1 MKQESIQLVPDL
13 AITIHPQLFLLPTV
27 MYGMIGGITIRSF
40 NPQGFT
46 HHKVALATGI
56 AILVHVVGLAG
67 MVWIDRDWFSAFT
80 PVNMLLM
87 SALLIWTQ
95 EDKSPRFYRF
105 IAIAFVVGMMAEIIG
120 VNTGL
125 LFGGY
130 SYGEILGFGIAG
142 VPLVIGMNW
151 FVVMIA
157 AASFL
162 HRLLKRLPVHGVS
175 QTGLAASYLSPIS
188 FVALSSLLAVLF
200 DWIMEPAAVTLG
212 FWKWHGDGNIPL
224 LNYISWFFISF
235 FLVSILRRF
244 QVRTDNTFAFH
255 LFLIQ
260 GAFFLLIRIFLK

>member
-1 MKQESIQLVPDL
+1 MKK
-13 AITIHPQLFLLPTV
+13 
-27 MYGMIGGITIRSF
+27 MIGGITIRSF
-40 NPQGFT
+40 NPQGIT

-67 MVWIDRDWFSAFT
+67 MVWIDRNWFSSFT
-80 PVNMLLM
+80 PVNLLLM

-95 EDKSPRFYRF
+95 EDKTPRFYRF
-105 IAIAFVVGMMAEIIG
+105 IAIAFTVGMLTEIIG

-125 LFGGY
+125 LFG
-130 SYGEILGFGIAG
+130 SYAYGDILGFGIAG

-162 HRLLKRLPVHGVS
+162 HRLLKRLPVQWGVS
-175 QTGLAASYLSPIS
+175 QPGFLASYLSPIG
-188 FVALSSLLAVLF
+188 FVALSSLLAVMF
-200 DWIMEPAAVTLG
+200 DWIMEPAAVRLG
-212 FWKWHGDGNIPL
+212 FWKWNGDGNIPM
-224 LNYISWFFISF
+224 LNYICWFFISC

-244 QVRTDNTFAFH
+244 QVRTDNTFASH

-260 GAFFLLIRIFLK
+260 GTFFLLIRILLK